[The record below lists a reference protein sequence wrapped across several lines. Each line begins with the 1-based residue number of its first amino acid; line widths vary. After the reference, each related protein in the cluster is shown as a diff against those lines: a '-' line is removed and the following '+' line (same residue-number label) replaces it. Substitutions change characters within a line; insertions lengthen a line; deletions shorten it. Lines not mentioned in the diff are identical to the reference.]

1 MKIKGVDIMKES
13 MLSEELF
20 RRAFIVA
27 MFVGIVCRG
36 LVLRVTDKQYP
47 SRPQDYLEQII
58 ISGLSASLGAI
69 ALPALMDKEFSAL
82 TFFAVAI
89 QQFQGLATQE
99 KITLENIDKT
109 ELVPKGSAYVE
120 EISSTYEARSYISLF
135 SALAASALFILA
147 GRRFKLSF
155 LVCSVLAA
163 LGGAVVGFIFRRCLR
178 RDSIGDI
185 ADVIPANINFD
196 GPNLRVNNVFIA
208 NIGLED
214 TRTKY
219 LQEGLAV
226 QIVPR
231 DLGKFGIV
239 NDCGQRDAI
248 LHNIYIHLGINKDVD
263 EKDILATS
271 RTDLDNRTVVLPYIP
286 ILKDIDEMI
295 RVIKSTPII
304 ESAKGKQSAYK
315 LKSK

>member
-1 MKIKGVDIMKES
+1 MKES
-13 MLSEELF
+13 LLSEELF

-27 MFVGIVCRG
+27 MLIGIVCRG
-36 LVLRVTDKQYP
+36 LVLRVTDRQYP
-47 SRPQDYLEQII
+47 TRPQDYIEQII

-89 QQFQGLATQE
+89 QQFQGLAKQE
-99 KITLENIDKT
+99 RITIENIDKS

-120 EISSTYEARSYISLF
+120 EIATTYESRSYISLF
-135 SALAASALFILA
+135 SALASSAAFIIIA
-147 GRRFKLSF
+147 KRYNLSF
-155 LVCSVLAA
+155 TMCSIFAVVA
-163 LGGAVVGFIFRRCLR
+163 GAIVGFIFRRYLR

-185 ADVIPANINFD
+185 ADVIPANISFD
-196 GPNLRVNNVFIA
+196 GPNLMVNGVYIS

-214 TRTKY
+214 IRKKY
-219 LQEGLAV
+219 LKDGLAV
-226 QIVPR
+226 QIIPR
-231 DLGKFGIV
+231 DLGKFGVV
-239 NDCGQRDAI
+239 NDIGQRNAI

-263 EKDILATS
+263 EKDILAIS
-271 RTDLDNRTVVLPYIP
+271 RSDLKNHTVILPYIP

-295 RVIKSTPII
+295 RVIKSTPVI

-315 LKSK
+315 